1 MDFTISIPDELLPA
15 LAAEFS
21 TVQGSTSAETAEEY
35 FAASVVETVRQ
46 RAELYEVGPYFVG
59 AVEPRFLADGR
70 GNPAYT
76 GPDAIP
82 YVVVYPET
90 TTVTTEVT
98 DPDTGEVTQETN
110 DVAWTNGDQWTDPV
124 TDVVYEY
131 SVDEDGNGSWGPPTP
146 AEEEVV

>member
-59 AVEPRFLADGR
+59 AVEPRFLVDGR

-76 GPDAIP
+76 GSDAIP
-82 YVVVYPET
+82 YVVVYPT
-90 TTVTTEVT
+90 A
-98 DPDTGEVTQETN
+98 N
-110 DVAWTNGDQWTDPV
+110 DSVDWVNGDQWTDPV
-124 TDVVYEY
+124 TDIVYEFTDGVWAEPQPV
-131 SVDEDGNGSWGPPTP
+131 VDGG
-146 AEEEVV
+146 AV